1 MDLKRKVALLAFW
14 SLLLPTGA
22 NAYFS
27 QNDQG
32 EEVFSFM
39 STFDSPRNA
48 ALEKAASAL
57 PSTDPSI
64 VQLNPGAL
72 RLPEGTKRI
81 AEIHWQTGDMADN
94 QGSISYTS
102 SYKWFLYQISYNW
115 LDYGTLTGYDEY
127 GELTDKEY
135 NPLSQLATATIS
147 FSMKHIHVGITAKF
161 ASDHLADDEESDRT
175 AWGAAFDWGITWQ
188 SPSKIFGLAV
198 VARDFGYLLHDYA
211 DDGVDTFYPMSQTFG
226 ISAYYRPVIAP
237 RLTIMAESDFPR
249 YAEPKLNLA
258 GEYALGQSFSVR
270 AGFTRAWLD
279 ITRDMKQLISANSRP
294 DESQSGRMLSA
305 GLGYNSRLFSLD
317 YSFSYLAQGLG
328 VEHRIGL
335 RIGL

>member
-32 EEVFSFM
+32 EEVFSFL

-48 ALEKAASAL
+48 ALERAASAV
-57 PSTDPSI
+57 PSTDPTI
-64 VQLNPGAL
+64 VQLNPAAL

-81 AEIHWQTGDMADN
+81 GEIHWQTGDMAEN

-102 SYKWFLYQISYNW
+102 SFKWFLYQISYNW
-115 LDYGTLTGYDEY
+115 LDYGSLTGYDEY
-127 GELTDKEY
+127 GNETGKEY

-147 FSMKHIHVGITAKF
+147 FPMKHIHVGITAKF
-161 ASDHLADDEESDRT
+161 ASEQLADDAGDRT
-175 AWGAAFDWGITWQ
+175 AWGAAFDWGISWQ
-188 SPSKIFGLAV
+188 SSSRIFGLAV
-198 VARDFGYLLHDYA
+198 IARDFGCLLRDYV
-211 DDGVDTFYPMSQTFG
+211 DDGEDTFYPMSQTFG

-258 GEYALGQSFSVR
+258 GEYALGQSFFIR

-279 ITRDMKQLISANSRP
+279 LTRDMKQLISADSRP
-294 DESQSGRMLSA
+294 DEAQTARMLSA
-305 GLGYNSRLFSLD
+305 GLGYNSRLFALD
-317 YSFSYLAQGLG
+317 YAFSYLAQGLG

-335 RIGL
+335 RIGF